1 MTTER
6 TLKDWIVLG
15 GIGGAVGF
23 ATGWFLKKP
32 ITDWKESVGFDP
44 NHHLHHAT
52 IGSGIAMLGGL
63 TSQFHFSP
71 AITGF
76 GIGLAAEDYAH
87 HMGLLPEKGVAEVI
101 GPTEA
106 IQGEG
111 DMGEWLISPSLEEQY
126 NGAEV
131 DLMSVP
137 SAEGKKQ
144 WFTIPNWP
152 PALRTKM
159 MTDMLR
165 KIIYEDAHHPAVRRY
180 AEDIIRE
187 AATDGRDEDAILPA
201 MQLWM
206 QRNVMY
212 VHDEAKAPD
221 GSLGVDRFS
230 HAQVTLPP
238 SKLNPMGT
246 GMGDCDDMVITFC
259 SMCQSVGFEDVCMV
273 LVDQGRGYSHIAP
286 GRVISRGKP
295 KSIDDVIF
303 IELTEA
309 KTYGWRPPAK
319 KYGFVL
325 L

>member
-6 TLKDWIVLG
+6 TLKDWIILG
-15 GIGGAVGF
+15 GIGGALGF
-23 ATGWFLKKP
+23 ATGWFLKGP
-32 ITDWKESVGFDP
+32 VTDWKESAGFDP
-44 NHHLHHAT
+44 KHHLHHAT

-63 TSQFHFSP
+63 TSSFHFSP

-87 HMGLLPEKGVAEVI
+87 HMGLLPEKKISEVV
-101 GPTEA
+101 
-106 IQGEG
+106 GEDDENVL
-111 DMGEWLISPSLEEQY
+111 DMTGMFYDGPSLEEQFD
-126 NGAEV
+126 GAEV
-131 DLMSVP
+131 DVMAVP
-137 SAEGKKQ
+137 SDEGKKQ

-180 AEDIIRE
+180 AEEIVRSS
-187 AATDGRDEDAILPA
+187 ASDGRDEASILPA
-201 MQLWM
+201 MQSWM
-206 QRNVMY
+206 QGNVMY

-230 HAQVTLPP
+230 HAYVTLPP

-259 SMCQSVGFEDVCMV
+259 AMCQSIGLEDVCMV

-286 GRVISRGKP
+286 GRIISRGKP
-295 KSIDDVIF
+295 KSINDVEF
-303 IELTEA
+303 IELTEP
-309 KTYGWRPPAK
+309 KPYGWRPPAK
-319 KYGFVL
+319 KYGFVIL
-325 L
+325 